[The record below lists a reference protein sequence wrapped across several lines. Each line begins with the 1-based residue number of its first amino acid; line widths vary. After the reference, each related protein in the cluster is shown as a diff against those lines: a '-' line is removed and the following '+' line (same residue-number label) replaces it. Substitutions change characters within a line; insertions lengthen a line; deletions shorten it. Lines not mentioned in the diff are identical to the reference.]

1 MALNT
6 YRVQFTA
13 EYACEV
19 DGVDEIA
26 EVIAA
31 AIGEHATVT
40 EIKFQQARPRCR
52 RDG

>member
-6 YRVQFTA
+6 YRVQFTV
-13 EYACEV
+13 EYDTEV
-19 DGVDEIA
+19 DGVDAIA

-40 EIKFQQARPRCR
+40 ENRFLA
-52 RDG
+52 

>member
-13 EYACEV
+13 EYDCEV
-19 DGVDEIA
+19 DGADAIA
-26 EVIAA
+26 DVIAA

-40 EIKFQQARPRCR
+40 ETRFI
-52 RDG
+52 